1 MQSVSLSLSLSLP
14 RAHKPTP
21 RSRREGTL
29 RPFTREEAKTRLDD
43 CDLRTH
49 SHACGVLSNR
59 LVEAK
64 RKKSHD
70 DSHTARVP
78 PASKRL
84 ARARAHTR
92 ASASASASLVRL
104 RVNLSRIACWS
115 VHSHRSALH
124 RETHLSGIVLVLL
137 SLSLSLFHPCL
148 KSRIHISRGDHI
160 AVDAPRSRRCKFA
173 TCRCIARC
181 NQARCHCLAVMAREG
196 NRIRLRYLRRTR
208 RVKETSLVGR
218 WIV

>member
-1 MQSVSLSLSLSLP
+1 MRAAFCPIASWRRKGKSPTTIPTRRGFPP
-14 RAHKPTP
+14 RA
-21 RSRREGTL
+21 RGW
-29 RPFTREEAKTRLDD
+29 
-43 CDLRTH
+43 
-49 SHACGVLSNR
+49 
-59 LVEAK
+59 
-64 RKKSHD
+64 
-70 DSHTARVP
+70 
-78 PASKRL
+78 
-84 ARARAHTR
+84 RARAHTHAR
-92 ASASASASLVRL
+92 ASASASLVRL